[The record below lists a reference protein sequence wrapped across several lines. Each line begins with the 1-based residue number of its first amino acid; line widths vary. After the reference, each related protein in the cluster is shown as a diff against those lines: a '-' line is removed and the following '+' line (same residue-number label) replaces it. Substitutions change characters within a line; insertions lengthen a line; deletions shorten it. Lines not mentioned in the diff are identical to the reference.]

1 MYCDSSRNMG
11 AGMGTVAGSG
21 TNQSG
26 TILVLESL
34 VRRGL
39 VVKTREQIAWGQTY
53 VDRDVYR
60 VKVLAP

>member
-1 MYCDSSRNMG
+1 
-11 AGMGTVAGSG
+11 MGTVAGSG